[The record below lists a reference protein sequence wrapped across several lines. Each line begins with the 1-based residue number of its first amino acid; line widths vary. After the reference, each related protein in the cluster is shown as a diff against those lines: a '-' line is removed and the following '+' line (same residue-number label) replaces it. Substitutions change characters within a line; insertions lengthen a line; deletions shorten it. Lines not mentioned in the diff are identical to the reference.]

1 MSNEE
6 KRNEEEAGDKHAH
19 VDGSGRL
26 GIPISDDSS
35 EDEASQIIALQED
48 QGIYYHEEVVA
59 PPKYESDDEDI
70 LVGGKRS
77 LERQTEVEH
86 IEHLDHDDS
95 LEMTDDDDGRDT
107 ASRMGRRRSVRFTG
121 PYDQEEDG
129 TNQHLRSPS
138 PESLRYIKALENP
151 MSVKDDDEKSQDEE
165 AFEELVK
172 GPKDEKHPLGSPPA
186 YTSGDEQKKLSLPPQ
201 PTPLEEPKPPAKKTR
216 GSLNELLLTKVAQ
229 PFQNM
234 MRRASRMEEDST
246 SEDEDDEDDDYTEE
260 EIQVLTYIDA
270 FKPVEIELKP
280 QLRPFVLDFI
290 PAIGEIDG
298 FVKIPRPDEVDDNNG
313 LTSLDEPAAQQSD
326 ATILNMQLRNVSK
339 EVGSS
344 SKMDD
349 PPVKQLQRAD
359 KNSNEIEKWISNIKE
374 LHKTKPAQTVHY
386 KGVMPDMDT
395 LMQEWPSNLEEKMKN
410 LKLPSSELD
419 VSTDEYAD
427 ILLNMFDI
435 PVSKSRVH
443 SLHLLFSL
451 MSEFNNSQHFRNL
464 AQNNKLGGETG
475 ETMDRLEL

>member
-6 KRNEEEAGDKHAH
+6 KRNEEEARDKHAH

-48 QGIYYHEEVVA
+48 Q
-59 PPKYESDDEDI
+59 
-70 LVGGKRS
+70 
-77 LERQTEVEH
+77 
-86 IEHLDHDDS
+86 
-95 LEMTDDDDGRDT
+95 
-107 ASRMGRRRSVRFTG
+107 
-121 PYDQEEDG
+121 
-129 TNQHLRSPS
+129 
-138 PESLRYIKALENP
+138 ALENP

-172 GPKDEKHPLGSPPA
+172 GPKE
-186 YTSGDEQKKLSLPPQ
+186 
-201 PTPLEEPKPPAKKTR
+201 KTR